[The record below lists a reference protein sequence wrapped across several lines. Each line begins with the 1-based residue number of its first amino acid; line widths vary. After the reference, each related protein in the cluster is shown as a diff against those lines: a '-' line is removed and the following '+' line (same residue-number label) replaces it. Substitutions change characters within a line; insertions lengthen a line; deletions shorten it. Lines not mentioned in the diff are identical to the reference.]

1 VDNLAGLLTDAA
13 QAHAERPAL
22 LVGDTRI
29 THGALG
35 EAAARWSG
43 FYRER
48 GIRPGD
54 RVAIVLPNGLD
65 YIGALYGALS
75 AGAIAVPLNPLLRRG
90 EIEDRIT
97 NSDASILVAPAA
109 AEELA
114 GLPVAL
120 VDPSAALAAT
130 PVAGVVPRDPGEPA
144 VLLYTSGTTGRPKG
158 AELTHAGLRATAAYL
173 AGPLLQLTKDDVL
186 LGAAPFSHI
195 FGLAGILNPTLVS
208 GACIALLPRF
218 DAEAALVLMQ
228 REGSEV
234 FLGVPSM
241 CIALLRAADAGAP
254 VPKLRVTHVGGAP
267 MPPETLQAFAAR
279 FGGDVL
285 EGFGMTET
293 AGGVVSHLSGR
304 VYKPGSVGTPGPG
317 VAVRIA
323 GSDGEAMAAGEPG
336 EVQLISPGMMRG
348 YWRNPE
354 ATREAFTDGW
364 FRTGDVGYL
373 DADGYLYLVD
383 RIKDVIL
390 RGGYSVYPREV
401 EDALYEHPAV
411 SEAAVVGV
419 PDDLLGEEV
428 VAVVVARAGQDCDPA
443 AIRAF
448 MRERVAGYKYP
459 RLVVVAAELPHGP
472 SGKILKREIDR
483 APLRAALD
491 AGAPAG

>member
-22 LVGDTRI
+22 LAGERRT
-29 THGALG
+29 THGELG
-35 EAAARWSG
+35 EATERWG
-43 FYRER
+43 GVFRER

-65 YIGALYGALS
+65 FIAALYGALS
-75 AGAIAVPLNPLLRRG
+75 AGAIAVPLNPLLRPA
-90 EIEDRIT
+90 EIEDRVT
-97 NSDASILVAPAA
+97 DSDASLLVAPAGA
-109 AEELA
+109 AELS

-120 VDPSAALAAT
+120 LDPSRALAAS
-130 PVAGVVPRDPGEPA
+130 PVAGVVPRAPDEPA

-173 AGPLLQLTKDDVL
+173 AGPLLGLTERDVL

-218 DAEAALVLMQ
+218 DAEAALTLMQ

-293 AGGVVSHLSGR
+293 GGGVVSHLSGQ
-304 VYKPGSVGTPGPG
+304 VHKPGSVGTPGPG
-317 VAVRIA
+317 VDVRIA
-323 GSDGEAMAAGEPG
+323 GTDGELMPAGEPG
-336 EVQLISPGMMRG
+336 EVQLRSPGMMRG
-348 YWRNPE
+348 YWRDPE
-354 ATREAFTDGW
+354 ATLEAFSDGW
-364 FRTGDVGYL
+364 FRTGDVGYR
-373 DADGYLYLVD
+373 DADGYLFLVD
-383 RIKDVIL
+383 RTKDVIM

-419 PDDLLGEEV
+419 PDELLGEEV
-428 VAVVVARAGQDCDPA
+428 VAVVVPRVGIECDPA

-448 MRERVAGYKYP
+448 MRERVAAYKYP

-491 AGAPAG
+491 AGSPAG